1 MDQRGAVAEVFL
13 APEDKAAPDTI
24 NAEVLQTIRAH
35 ERSGGLDTD
44 AADEARRAF
53 MQLPITRYPTLTLLE
68 RAWELRH
75 NFTAYDAMYVALA
88 EAIGTKLV
96 TTDSRLARA
105 TREHTAI
112 RVEVL
117 GTRA

>member
-1 MDQRGAVAEVFL
+1 M
-13 APEDKAAPDTI
+13 APDII
-24 NAEVLQTIRAH
+24 NAEVLHTIRAH
-35 ERSGGLDTD
+35 ERSGRLGAE
-44 AADEARRAF
+44 AADEARLAF
-53 MQLPITRYPTLTLLE
+53 VELPINRYPTLTLLE

-88 EAIGTKLV
+88 ESIGTKLV

-105 TREHTAI
+105 AREHTAI